1 MQGFLGI
8 LIILVLGTGLA
19 WAGSQG
25 SGEAFGFPV
34 FMICAVVAFG
44 LNWLIFIHAWLR
56 QTEHYFDLSGST
68 TYILLMVLAVSLSPE
83 VGVRGWLLA
92 GMVVV
97 WALRLGSFLFTRIRR
112 DGGDGRFDSIKPDF
126 AKFLFAWT
134 LQGLW
139 VLLTAACAL
148 AAITG
153 RGAAEVGL
161 VGGVGVVL
169 WVLGFALE
177 VVADRQK
184 TAFRR
189 QSENRDQFIR
199 SGLWSWSRHP
209 NYVGEILLWVGVAVL
224 ALPALQGWTY
234 LTLISPIF
242 VYVLLSRI
250 SGVPLIEARGR
261 RKWGEDPEYQRYLKE
276 TPVLFPGLG
285 GSGGK

>member
-1 MQGFLGI
+1 M
-8 LIILVLGTGLA
+8 
-19 WAGSQG
+19 
-25 SGEAFGFPV
+25 
-34 FMICAVVAFG
+34 
-44 LNWLIFIHAWLR
+44 
-56 QTEHYFDLSGST
+56 
-68 TYILLMVLAVSLSPE
+68 
-83 VGVRGWLLA
+83 
-92 GMVVV
+92 
-97 WALRLGSFLFTRIRR
+97 
-112 DGGDGRFDSIKPDF
+112 
-126 AKFLFAWT
+126 
-134 LQGLW
+134 
-139 VLLTAACAL
+139 
-148 AAITG
+148 
-153 RGAAEVGL
+153 
-161 VGGVGVVL
+161 VL

-199 SGLWSWSRHP
+199 EGLWSWSRHP

-224 ALPALQGWTY
+224 ALPALQGWSY